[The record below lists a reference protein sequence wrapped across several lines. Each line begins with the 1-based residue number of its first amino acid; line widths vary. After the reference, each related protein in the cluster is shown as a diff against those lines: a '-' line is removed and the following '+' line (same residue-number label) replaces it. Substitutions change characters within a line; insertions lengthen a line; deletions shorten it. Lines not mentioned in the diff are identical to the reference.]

1 MSKTPAEILADDEL
15 LTKAT
20 QEVFGAVDSDQSGQI
35 DAAELKTA
43 FNEFAEAA
51 GIPPFTDEK
60 VAGILQK
67 LDTDGSGTLN
77 VTEFKEL
84 IRNLLQSLVD

>member
-35 DAAELKTA
+35 DAAELK
-43 FNEFAEAA
+43 NC
-51 GIPPFTDEK
+51 I
-60 VAGILQK
+60 
-67 LDTDGSGTLN
+67 
-77 VTEFKEL
+77 
-84 IRNLLQSLVD
+84 